1 MGIPSYFNY
10 ILKNHHNII
19 VKKPQVSSDNL
30 FVDANSLIYDTI
42 NDYDGK
48 IPDNLKTIF
57 QDIYNNILKLVKN
70 VNPKEK
76 SYICLDGVP
85 PVAKIMQ
92 QKQRRFKGTLIN
104 KILTSK
110 TPSSFNRNQITPGSS
125 FMNQLDDYLYKAFSS
140 HANIVFSGS
149 CIPME
154 GEHKICKII
163 SSDENFKQK
172 NSIVYGLDA
181 DLFMLGLLM
190 VFKEYNI
197 FLFKE
202 TKHFSYIKGI
212 DEKEF
217 YYFNINT
224 FSHQLSQKL
233 QVNRK
238 QSICDYCLLA
248 FLCGNDFL
256 PHLHSINI
264 RNEGIPYII
273 DKYLELNKDKNN
285 KKPLVNIE
293 TGNINWRNFRD
304 YIATIAREEKDK
316 IFQNLSWKISQKN
329 KIKPLSESDKLDL
342 LPCVDNEKE
351 IHLYN
356 NIEEFEDF
364 IFHDVNIKSVS
375 KNYVEMIEW
384 TWYYYFHNDVIDD
397 TKYYCYSKAPLLST
411 CLPFIPLFN
420 DDVILNS
427 RKTDRIAETT
437 LLLYVIPFHEH
448 KQLIDIDKNNTNFWS
463 IYNKIP
469 QLRETNFEIDY
480 FLCKFFWEGHL
491 NIPHIDI
498 FHLNN
503 IIMDSV

>member
-10 ILKNHHNII
+10 ILKNHTNII
-19 VKKPQVSSDNL
+19 VKKTQVSSDNL

-42 NDYDGK
+42 NNYGEK
-48 IPDNLKTIF
+48 IPDSFETIF
-57 QDIYNNILKLVKN
+57 QDIYNNILKLIKN

-85 PVAKIMQ
+85 PVAKVMQ

-104 KILTSK
+104 KILTSTSK
-110 TPSSFNRNQITPGSS
+110 STSSFNRNQITPGSS
-125 FMNQLDDYLYKAFSS
+125 FMKKLDEYLYKAFSL
-140 HANIVFSGS
+140 HPNIVFSGS
-149 CIPME
+149 SVPME

-163 SSDENFKQK
+163 SSEERFKQK
-172 NSIVYGLDA
+172 KSIIYGLDA

-212 DEKEF
+212 NNTEL

-233 QVNRK
+233 GVNRK

-256 PHLHSINI
+256 PHLHCVNI

-273 DKYLELNKDKNN
+273 DKYLETNKDN
-285 KKPLVNIE
+285 KKPLINIKN
-293 TGNINWRNFRD
+293 GNINWRNFRD
-304 YIATIAREEKDK
+304 YIASIAKEEKDK
-316 IFQNLSWKISQKN
+316 ILQNLSWKISQKR

-351 IHLYN
+351 VHLYN
-356 NIEEFEDF
+356 NIEEFNDF
-364 IFHDVNIKSVS
+364 IFHNVNIKSAS
-375 KNYVEMIEW
+375 KNYIEMIEW
-384 TWYYYFHNDVIDD
+384 TWYYYFHNEVIDD
-397 TKYYCYSKAPLLST
+397 TKYYCYPNAPLLSA
-411 CLPFIPLFN
+411 CLPFIPIFN
-420 DDVILNS
+420 DETILNKK
-427 RKTDRIAETT
+427 KTDKITETT
-437 LLLYVIPFHEH
+437 LLLYVIPFDEHEH
-448 KQLIDIDKNNTNFWS
+448 LIDVDKNNIPLRS
-463 IYNKIP
+463 IYDKVP
-469 QLRETNFEIDY
+469 LLRETNFEIDY

-498 FHLNN
+498 FHLNK
-503 IIMDSV
+503 IIIDSV